1 MQKWRCTVCGYIY
14 YGVEPPDFCPPCGA
28 PKEAFE
34 LLSGGKNKL
43 PIWARKDLE
52 SNEQADKPNDSNGD

>member
-1 MQKWRCTVCGYIY
+1 MQKWRCVVCGYIY
-14 YGVEPPDFCPPCGA
+14 YGVEPPEFCPPCGA

-34 LLSGGKNKL
+34 PIAEGVFKL

-52 SNEQADKPNDSNGD
+52 NSSPQGGNN